1 MKQREALMKQVS
13 QNVLGTFTTVAH
25 AADAQAVLS
34 HEVGER
40 RYFCFGTFDRCVIL
54 VAPRRR

>member
-1 MKQREALMKQVS
+1 MKQVS
-13 QNVLGTFTTVAH
+13 QNVLGILTTVAH

-40 RYFCFGTFDRCVIL
+40 RYFCFATFDRCVIS